1 MPSWFPATAIDP
13 DGATV
18 ELTAERWRH
27 ITSGHPELA
36 PLVDLVLR
44 AVEAPD
50 RRLPGRREG
59 EAWFYLRTVAP
70 SRWLKVV
77 VRYDATGRAWIVTA
91 FARRSL
97 P

>member
-1 MPSWFPATAIDP
+1 MPISLPATAIDP

-18 ELTAERWRH
+18 ELTGERWRH

-36 PLVDLVLR
+36 PLIDLVLR
-44 AVEAPD
+44 AIESPD

-59 EAWFYLRTVAP
+59 QVWFYLRTVAP

-77 VRYDATGRAWIVTA
+77 VRYEATGRALIVTA
-91 FARRSL
+91 FARRSF